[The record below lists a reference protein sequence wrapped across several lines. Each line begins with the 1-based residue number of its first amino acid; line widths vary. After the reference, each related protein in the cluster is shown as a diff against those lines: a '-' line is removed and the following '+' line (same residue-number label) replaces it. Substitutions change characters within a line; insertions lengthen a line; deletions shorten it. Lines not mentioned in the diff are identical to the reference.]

1 MRLEHLLSGDGCP
14 IIRISFF
21 ENKEVNAEAFVF
33 PTASCSLC
41 LFNNG
46 NRQELGVFDES
57 LLRMNSPIAQL
68 VRAPH

>member
-1 MRLEHLLSGDGCP
+1 MPRRLFPFQLLVLFVCL
-14 IIRISFF
+14 II
-21 ENKEVNAEAFVF
+21 
-33 PTASCSLC
+33 
-41 LFNNG
+41 G